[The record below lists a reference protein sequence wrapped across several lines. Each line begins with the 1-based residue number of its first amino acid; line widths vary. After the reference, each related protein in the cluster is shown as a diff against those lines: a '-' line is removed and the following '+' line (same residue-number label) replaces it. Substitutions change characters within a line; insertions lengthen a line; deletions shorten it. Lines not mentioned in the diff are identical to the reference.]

1 MAVYRF
7 LSALFL
13 LAAVIALVA
22 DLTPML
28 AGAGPF
34 VATPMSAH
42 WSDLAPSSLAAA
54 KAAVTSS
61 TSPWVWDTLISGVI
75 DRPTF
80 VIFGVLAL
88 LAGYSGRRRHQ
99 VNIYVN

>member
-1 MAVYRF
+1 MAVFRF

-22 DLTPML
+22 DLTPL
-28 AGAGPF
+28 FAGAGPF

-42 WSDLAPSSLAAA
+42 WADLAPSSLAAA
-54 KAAVTSS
+54 KAAVSSS

-88 LAGYSGRRRHQ
+88 LCGYSGRRRHN